1 MSYLSRK
8 NGRVVGVDCL
18 DNGTL
23 RDAVRILLR
32 SNTYFIDPHRLGIRR
47 ADAKTV
53 TLM

>member
-18 DNGTL
+18 VNGML
-23 RDAVRILLR
+23 RDAVKILLR
-32 SNTYFIDPHRLGIRR
+32 SNTYSSDSHRLGIRR